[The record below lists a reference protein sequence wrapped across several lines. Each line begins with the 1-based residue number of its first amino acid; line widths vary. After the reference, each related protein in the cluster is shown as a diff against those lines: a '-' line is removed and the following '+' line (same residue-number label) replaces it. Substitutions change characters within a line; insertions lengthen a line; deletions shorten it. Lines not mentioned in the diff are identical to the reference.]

1 MTIFSRLFGRGG
13 PVEKV
18 NSELKDEDYLELDS
32 ANEKIGKSKIIVK
45 SFMIREF
52 GDIKDPIDA
61 LREGYTISLINIKPL
76 KDKDLVELKRT
87 ISKLKKVC
95 DAIEGD
101 IAGFGED
108 WIVATPSFAEVF
120 RASQRP
126 NAAMMKDTKTETIK
140 DEDF

>member
-1 MTIFSRLFGRGG
+1 MSILSKLFGNR
-13 PVEKV
+13 EKV
-18 NSELKDEDYLELDS
+18 ERVNELKDEDYLELDN
-32 ANEKIGKSKIIVK
+32 AGEKTGKSRVLVK
-45 SFMIREF
+45 PYIIREF
-52 GDIKDPIDA
+52 GDIKDAIDS
-61 LREGYTISLINIKPL
+61 LREGYTITLINIKPL

-120 RASQRP
+120 RASSARP
-126 NAAMMKDTKTETIK
+126 NVASMPKDNKADIK

>member
-1 MTIFSRLFGRGG
+1 MSIFSRVFGSGK
-13 PVEKV
+13 VEKV
-18 NSELKDEDYLELDS
+18 NTELKDEDYLELD
-32 ANEKIGKSKIIVK
+32 NVTEKIGKSKILVK

-52 GDIKDPIDA
+52 GDIKEPIDA

-120 RASQRP
+120 RAGAKPTVS
-126 NAAMMKDTKTETIK
+126 KEIKTEVK
-140 DEDF
+140 DDDF